1 MGCNG
6 MHVTWDSMGN
16 QSQGTDTEPWPFISH
31 SFGVGEMQREGFN
44 PGTPILSLWESAG
57 QSFSPPLKIQ
67 LYLVEALFGWNF
79 CSLWRLSPA
88 EAMKLITHQTRVSPY
103 RVILGRC
110 WTGPDPS
117 TDQGKPPIP
126 PSSAT
131 HPSSPW
137 LVFHGLCHWCLEDG
151 SVGRASSEH

>member
-16 QSQGTDTEPWPFISH
+16 QSQGTDTEPWPFISR
-31 SFGVGEMQREGFN
+31 SFGVGEMQREGLS
-44 PGTPILSLWESAG
+44 PGTPTLSPWESAG

-110 WTGPDPS
+110 LTGPDPS